1 MKENLKRG
9 NIAVSEDVSVTISEQ
24 LKAHK
29 GKWVS
34 LNENETEILGVA
46 DNVRSAVDQA
56 HEKGETNPLLIKV
69 PISEVRSYFF

>member
-1 MKENLKRG
+1 MNEHNSA
-9 NIAVSEDVSVTISEQ
+9 NIDEQ

-34 LNENETEILGVA
+34 LSQDEKAILGVA

-56 HEKGETNPLLIKV
+56 HEKGEGNPLLIKV
-69 PISEVRSYFF
+69 PTSEVRSYFF